1 MKEASSPSRSLII
14 LSSSFLHIYFFVC
27 VTKSVFLISN
37 YSLPIIPFTCSVIPV
52 IARYHCMMVTII
64 RIVPRYSSEVF
75 FFIFHFSFFHFPFS
89 IFHFPFSIFHF
100 SFFIFHF
107 STFLA
112 LFGRFLVL
120 PCSFVACLP
129 AFACSLACLLAYFLI
144 GCSLLLIYV

>member
-75 FFIFHFSFFHFPFS
+75 FFHFSFFIFSFS

-107 STFLA
+107 SFFIFPPSL
-112 LFGRFLVL
+112 LCLVVSL
-120 PCSFVACLP
+120 CYLVRLL
-129 AFACSLACLLAYFLI
+129 LACLLLLVRLLA
-144 GCSLLLIYV
+144 CSLTSLSVARFF